1 MHSRLTANICIE
13 ASPATQNQ
21 AGLGRYTL
29 NLIKN
34 LSLCDSEF
42 NYSLSYNDRTNAIIP
57 TELTQIKHYSSGLT
71 NNWWRLLNALTYTN
85 KNLLSSYYKGVD
97 IFHSTGH
104 LLPKLDNVRTVFTL
118 HDLIPL
124 LYPSYHKPLNR
135 IFLSVMMPLFLQTAD
150 AIISVSN
157 NTKDDAIKYT
167 NTDPSKIVVIPEAVS
182 PSFHNITD
190 EQHLTY
196 VRNKYKLPERFVL
209 CVSTIEPRK
218 NHTTL
223 LSAFERLHK
232 DHPNL
237 VLALAGRLGWLYEP
251 ILTQIENS
259 SARHNV
265 RLLGQVPDKDLPA
278 LLSAAT
284 IFAFPSVYEG
294 FGLPPLE
301 AMACSTPVVC
311 SNTSSIPEVVGEAAL
326 MCDPFVVESWHTQL
340 NKLLLDKSLQEKHS
354 QIGLTHSKKF
364 SWSSVA
370 MATSQ
375 LYKTLLR

>member
-1 MHSRLTANICIE
+1 MHNKLTANICIE

-34 LSLCDSEF
+34 LLLCDSKF

-85 KNLLSSYYKGVD
+85 KNLISSYYQGVD

-124 LYPSYHKPLNR
+124 LYPAYHKPLNR

-157 NTKDDAIKYT
+157 NTKADAIKHT

-182 PSFHNITD
+182 PSFHKITN

-223 LSAFERLHK
+223 LSAFERLQS
-232 DHPNL
+232 DHPDL

-251 ILTQIENS
+251 ILKQIES
-259 SARHNV
+259 SSSRHNV
-265 RLLGQVPDKDLPA
+265 RLLGQVSDKDLPA

-301 AMACSTPVVC
+301 AMACATPVVC
-311 SNTSSIPEVVGEAAL
+311 SNTSSLPEVVGKAAL
-326 MCDPFVVESWHTQL
+326 MCDPFTIEAWHTQL
-340 NKLLLDKSLQEKHS
+340 NKLLLDKSLQDKHS
-354 QIGLTHSKKF
+354 KIGLSHSKKF
-364 SWSSVA
+364 SWNSVA
-370 MATSQ
+370 IATSQ
-375 LYKTLLR
+375 LYAKLLQ

>member
-1 MHSRLTANICIE
+1 MYNKLTANICIE

-34 LSLCDSEF
+34 LLLCNSDY
-42 NYSLSYNDRTNAIIP
+42 NYSVSYNDKNNAIIP
-57 TELTQIKHYSSGLT
+57 SELTQIKHYSSELS
-71 NNWWRLLNALTYTN
+71 NNWWRLLHALSYTN
-85 KNLLSSYYKGVD
+85 KRLISTHYQGID

-124 LYPSYHKPLNR
+124 LYPSYHKTLNR
-135 IFLSVMMPLFLQTAD
+135 IFLRVMMPIFLRTAD

-157 NTKDDAIKYT
+157 HTKEDAIKHT
-167 NTDPSKIVVIPEAVS
+167 NADPSKIVVIPEAVS

-190 EQHLTY
+190 KVHLEY
-196 VRNKYKLPERFVL
+196 VRNKYKLPKRFIL

-218 NHTTL
+218 NHRTL
-223 LSAFERLHK
+223 LSAFERLQK
-232 DHPNL
+232 DHPDL

-251 ILTQIENS
+251 TLKQIENS
-259 SARHNV
+259 SCHHNV
-265 RLLGQVPDKDLPA
+265 RLLGQVSDTDLPA

-311 SNTSSIPEVVGEAAL
+311 SNTSSLPEVVGEAAL
-326 MCDPFVVESWHTQL
+326 MCDPFVIEDWHTQL
-340 NKLLLDKSLQEKHS
+340 RTLLLDKSLQEKHRE
-354 QIGLTHSKKF
+354 IGLAHTKKF
-364 SWSSVA
+364 SWNSVA

-375 LYKTLLR
+375 LYAKLLQ

>member
-1 MHSRLTANICIE
+1 MHNNFTANICIE

-34 LSLCDSEF
+34 LLLCNSDY
-42 NYSLSYNDRTNAIIP
+42 NYSVSYNDSNNAIIP
-57 TELTQIKHYSSGLT
+57 PELDSIKHYASGLS
-71 NNWWRLLNALTYTN
+71 NHWWRLLNVLTYTN
-85 KNLLSSYYKGVD
+85 KNLISTHYQGID

-124 LYPSYHKPLNR
+124 LYPSYHKTLNR
-135 IFLSVMMPLFLQTAD
+135 MFLRVMMPIFLRKAD
-150 AIISVSN
+150 AIIAVSN
-157 NTKDDAIKYT
+157 NTKKDAIKHT
-167 NTDPSKIVVIPEAVS
+167 NIDQSKIVVIPEAVS

-190 EQHLTY
+190 ELHLDY
-196 VRNKYKLPERFVL
+196 VRNKYKLPKRFIL

-223 LSAFERLHK
+223 LSAFERLQS
-232 DHPNL
+232 DHPDL

-251 ILTQIENS
+251 ILKQIES
-259 SARHNV
+259 SSSRHNV
-265 RLLGQVPDKDLPA
+265 RLLGQVSDRDLPA

-301 AMACSTPVVC
+301 AMACATPVVC
-311 SNTSSIPEVVGEAAL
+311 SNTSSLPEVVGKAAL
-326 MCDPFVVESWHTQL
+326 MCDPFTIEAWHTQL
-340 NKLLLDKSLQEKHS
+340 NKLLLDKSLQDKHS
-354 QIGLTHSKKF
+354 KIGLSHSKKF
-364 SWSSVA
+364 SWNSVA
-370 MATSQ
+370 IATSQ
-375 LYKTLLR
+375 LYAKLLQ